1 MTGTTPIYF
10 FVTNGDNCHWDFPKK
25 KKHPTYHYFN
35 KVHHS
40 GWRFLHHS
48 EKKNSN
54 LNLPMA
60 ASVIVGRWP
69 LVIITIII
77 ITMDPNIPKQK
88 CKCVLYMSNGN
99 EPFQSQFVFTYTH
112 KSNKQN
118 QIFFCW
124 PFGYIWDDIYDD
136 DDGSCCCRYHSFTLL
151 VCLFDWSA
159 LKHSVPFIHSFGFIV
174 AVVVVDWLQF
184 HTMKQNEWMNSG
196 DIFGGQHANSH
207 HHHGFQIL

>member
-118 QIFFCW
+118 QIFFLLTIRLYLRRHLW
-124 PFGYIWDDIYDD
+124 WWWWKLLL
-136 DDGSCCCRYHSFTLL
+136 SLSFIHIA
-151 VCLFDWSA
+151 CLFVW
-159 LKHSVPFIHSFGFIV
+159 LVGFE
-174 AVVVVDWLQF
+174 
-184 HTMKQNEWMNSG
+184 T
-196 DIFGGQHANSH
+196 
-207 HHHGFQIL
+207 